1 MQEIYQ
7 KTILKPIKFEGIGL
21 HSGSK
26 AKVNILPAD
35 GDHGIVFKR
44 TDLKKDNLIT
54 ANYKNVSSAKLCTTL
69 KNSSGVTVS
78 TVEHLMAAFYMSG
91 IDNALVEIDNIEI
104 PIMDGSSKNFMDL
117 INTAALE
124 TQNFKRKFLKLI
136 KKVELNDGSRSIS
149 IEPSNIGLDVE
160 FEIKYD
166 NKIIGTQKNHVK
178 FYNKD
183 LEDIYSSRTFCLYE
197 DIEKIKKLGLA
208 KGGSLDNAIVVKDD
222 KILNEEGLRNDK
234 EFVNHKILDLAGDF
248 LLSGYRIIGS
258 LKCSQGGHYLS
269 CLFLNEIFKDSSSF
283 VELNLENIKLI
294 TKEFKTP
301 INKIAVNA

>member
-91 IDNALVEIDNIEI
+91 IDNALDVYLGAAMGCAAIDNRTNLKCWGNYYLG
-104 PIMDGSSKNFMDL
+104 DGSTTGS
-117 INTAALE
+117 TTSVTVTE
-124 TQNFKRKFLKLI
+124 TNGWGSDYTFDDVAIGQSSACAYNLATNQLFCWG
-136 KKVELNDGSRSIS
+136 LNADG
-149 IEPSNIGLDVE
+149 
-160 FEIKYD
+160 
-166 NKIIGTQKNHVK
+166 Q
-178 FYNKD
+178 
-183 LEDIYSSRTFCLYE
+183 
-197 DIEKIKKLGLA
+197 LGL
-208 KGGSLDNAIVVKDD
+208 GNTLTPYSTMQNTGSP
-222 KILNEEGLRNDK
+222 
-234 EFVNHKILDLAGDF
+234 F
-248 LLSGYRIIGS
+248 
-258 LKCSQGGHYLS
+258 
-269 CLFLNEIFKDSSSF
+269 
-283 VELNLENIKLI
+283 
-294 TKEFKTP
+294 
-301 INKIAVNA
+301 